1 MVAISDTVHTLSS
14 GAVATISAMS
24 PGVHIYIK
32 SSSAERGG
40 VATISDLCS
49 EPQAKLAQVIKT
61 HPFLPQIRLSQ
72 HFVSIS
78 GPFLRILFQN
88 SSSIFTF
95 RACVLKRHIS
105 IYACIYTDFEH

>member
-1 MVAISDTVHTLSS
+1 MYLHVYTEHTLSS

-78 GPFLRILFQN
+78 GPFF
-88 SSSIFTF
+88 SFSIALPFPFTPL
-95 RACVLKRHIS
+95 C
-105 IYACIYTDFEH
+105 